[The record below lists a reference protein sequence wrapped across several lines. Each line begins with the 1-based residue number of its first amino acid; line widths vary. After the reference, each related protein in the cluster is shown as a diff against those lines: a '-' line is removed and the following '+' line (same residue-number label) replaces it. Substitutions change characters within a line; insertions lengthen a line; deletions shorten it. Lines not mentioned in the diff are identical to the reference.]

1 MRLSFYIIIIITI
14 RYNCL
19 HLKNKHKKKDRETQL
34 AYKKKERR
42 EIEFRSFRKSLQ
54 LNNVVEKV
62 CVYK

>member
-19 HLKNKHKKKDRETQL
+19 HLKNKYKKKDRETQL
-34 AYKKKERR
+34 AYKKR

-54 LNNVVEKV
+54 LNNVVEKCV
-62 CVYK
+62 CIND